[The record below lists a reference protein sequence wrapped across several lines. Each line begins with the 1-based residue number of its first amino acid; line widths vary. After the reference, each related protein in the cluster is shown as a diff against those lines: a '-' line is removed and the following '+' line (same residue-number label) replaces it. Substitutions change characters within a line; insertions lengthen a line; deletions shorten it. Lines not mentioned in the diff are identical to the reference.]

1 MLSFHSKN
9 HAVFNL
15 TFPKV
20 QSLENR
26 LNTIKSK
33 QYRVEGIA
41 KKTGEVNN
49 YLTIAAKYDTLK
61 TGLIQL
67 YLRGVS

>member
-15 TFPKV
+15 TFPRV
-20 QSLENR
+20 RPVENQ
-26 LNTIKSK
+26 LIIIKSK

-41 KKTGEVNN
+41 KKTGEVKN

-67 YLRGVS
+67 YLRGVL

>member
-1 MLSFHSKN
+1 MQLFEN
-9 HAVFNL
+9 QL
-15 TFPKV
+15 TI
-20 QSLENR
+20 
-26 LNTIKSK
+26 IKSK

-41 KKTGEVNN
+41 KKTCKVNK

-67 YLRGVS
+67 YLRGVL

>member
-1 MLSFHSKN
+1 MQLF
-9 HAVFNL
+9 
-15 TFPKV
+15 
-20 QSLENR
+20 ENQ
-26 LNTIKSK
+26 LIIIKSK

-67 YLRGVS
+67 YLRGVLWGLLGQ

>member
-9 HAVFNL
+9 HSVFNL

-41 KKTGEVNN
+41 KKSCEVKN
-49 YLTIAAKYDTLK
+49 YLTITAKYDTLK

-67 YLRGVS
+67 YLRGVL

>member
-15 TFPKV
+15 TFPRV
-20 QSLENR
+20 RPVENR
-26 LNTIKSK
+26 RNTIKSK

-41 KKTGEVNN
+41 KKTGEVKN

-67 YLRGVS
+67 YLRGVL